1 MEDTGSSRNYTM
13 HVLII
18 LVAAILLGSP
28 ALAQDTRGK
37 TLKHAVREAEGPQ
50 TFSSFIKEREYMNSP
65 CEVASPEAERL
76 LDFIEGATKDPE
88 FDESWGRELVSRLRK
103 GEGQYLKISQ
113 NVYLVQLGFGLSVA
127 DMKKSSFE
135 ELAWGYDLEV
145 IEKGFLT
152 DGTGWLLCRYG
163 GLTRGQI
170 VSGYNIVTYITS
182 GGEAGVQNTSLASEA
197 MAYTEDEIKERSF
210 DYYCGRGET
219 RITGIAGEIVDY
231 RWKKTGS
238 SGAREIEFTVIERD
252 CDNLKSKNI
261 KKRLGF
267 LISKGRAR
275 PLKSMR

>member
-1 MEDTGSSRNYTM
+1 MKDMSNSRNFTII
-13 HVLII
+13 VLTV
-18 LVAAILLGSP
+18 LVATIALGFS
-28 ALAQDTRGK
+28 ALAQDMRGMA
-37 TLKHAVREAEGPQ
+37 LKHAVREAEGPQ

-152 DGTGWLLCRYG
+152 DRTGWLLCRYG

-170 VSGYNIVTYITS
+170 VSGYNIVTYITG
-182 GGEAGVQNTSLASEA
+182 GGEAEVQNTNVASET

-219 RITGIAGEIVDY
+219 RITGIAGEIIGY
-231 RWKKTGS
+231 RWKRIGS
-238 SGAREIEFTVIERD
+238 SGTRVIEFTVIERD
-252 CDNLKSKNI
+252 CDNLKSKNV
-261 KKRLGF
+261 KKRFGF
-267 LISKGRAR
+267 LISKGRVH
-275 PLKSMR
+275 PLKSRQ